1 LDAIRVVIV
10 DDHEVVRLGLKTLL
24 NRVAD
29 LEVVGE
35 AGSAAEAEQVVAEKQ
50 PDVVI
55 MDIRMPGG
63 SGIEACRVIRSRWP
77 HIRVIMLTSYSDDEA
92 VIGAVMAGASGY
104 VLKQIGTQE
113 LVEAIRRVH
122 KGESLLDPGITGKIL
137 ERFRSGATG
146 GDGPAIP
153 GGEALTEQEQK
164 ILTLIAQGKTNRE
177 IANELFLSEKTVRNY
192 VSNILGKLQLH
203 NRAAAAAWA
212 VRHGLDGR
220 KEER

>member
-1 LDAIRVVIV
+1 
-10 DDHEVVRLGLKTLL
+10 
-24 NRVAD
+24 
-29 LEVVGE
+29 
-35 AGSAAEAEQVVAEKQ
+35 
-50 PDVVI
+50 